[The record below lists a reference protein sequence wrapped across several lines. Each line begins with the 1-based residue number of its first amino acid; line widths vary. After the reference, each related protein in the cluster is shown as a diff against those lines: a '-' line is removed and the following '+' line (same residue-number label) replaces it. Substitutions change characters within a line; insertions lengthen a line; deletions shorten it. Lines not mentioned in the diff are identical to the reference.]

1 MAYVYQ
7 HIRLDRNEVFYVGI
21 GSDSRN
27 QRAFNKL
34 NRTKFWKSVLA
45 KTEIKVEILKENISW
60 DDACKLEKQL
70 IKKYGRKDLGLG
82 TLVNLTDGGDG
93 ANGCKRT
100 DEHKKILSERMK
112 GKKLSL
118 GIKRTAE
125 HKNKISQQM
134 KGKRYALGLK
144 RTDEHKRKIS
154 EGVKNA
160 HLEKM
165 YDLDYYRAT
174 LLLGE

>member
-7 HIRLDRNEVFYVGI
+7 HIRLDKNEVFYVGI
-21 GSDSRN
+21 GSDSKN
-27 QRAFNKL
+27 KRAYNYI
-34 NRTKFWKSVLA
+34 NRTKFWKTIFD
-45 KTEIKVEILKENISW
+45 KTEIRVEIIKENISW
-60 DDACKLEKQL
+60 DDACELEKQL

-93 ANGCKRT
+93 ANGCKRS

-118 GIKRTAE
+118 GIKKTE
-125 HKNKISQQM
+125 EQ
-134 KGKRYALGLK
+134 
-144 RTDEHKRKIS
+144 KRKI
-154 EGVKNA
+154 GDGIRNA

>member
-60 DDACKLEKQL
+60 NDACELEKEL

-93 ANGCKRT
+93 SNGCKRT
-100 DEHKKILSERMK
+100 DKHKKIISERMK
-112 GKKLSL
+112 GKKY
-118 GIKRTAE
+118 G
-125 HKNKISQQM
+125 
-134 KGKRYALGLK
+134 LGLK

-154 EGVKNA
+154 EGVQNA

-165 YDLDYYRAT
+165 YDLDYYRAN